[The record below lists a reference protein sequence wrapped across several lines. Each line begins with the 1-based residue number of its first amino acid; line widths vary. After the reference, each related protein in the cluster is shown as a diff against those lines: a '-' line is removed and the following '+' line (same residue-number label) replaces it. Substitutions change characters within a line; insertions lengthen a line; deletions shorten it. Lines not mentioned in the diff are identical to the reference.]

1 MEVRQAYG
9 GQGLHSRTR
18 QRRPRQTG
26 ARDEQR
32 REQFP
37 DGDNGANEELRGSE
51 MADQTQQQTGSDSQ
65 NVDLSQQITEA
76 IQPVMEDLQ
85 QQITQTVQQ
94 QLQQVS
100 GAVGANG
107 SGTLSLDNL
116 GSLGETL
123 QSSLDS
129 AVDSLQPFFQWLME
143 KLQQLVSW
151 IMSLFIGGSAEG
163 SQEAEQ
169 QAENQ

>member
-1 MEVRQAYG
+1 
-9 GQGLHSRTR
+9 
-18 QRRPRQTG
+18 
-26 ARDEQR
+26 
-32 REQFP
+32 
-37 DGDNGANEELRGSE
+37 
-51 MADQTQQQTGSDSQ
+51 MAEQTQQQTGSNNQ

-100 GAVGANG
+100 GAVGSNG

-116 GSLGETL
+116 GSVGETL
-123 QSSLDS
+123 QSSLDT
-129 AVDSLQPFFQWLME
+129 VVENLQPFFQWLME

-151 IMSLFIGGSAEG
+151 IMSLFMGGSPEG
-163 SQEAEQ
+163 SEQ
-169 QAENQ
+169 QAEGQ